1 MPSFKANVEGIAS
14 TGGLL
19 VRVDTKSCIPD
30 DLGCNMASVNVGE
43 GAPVGLY
50 VMPQAL
56 TTFPAEMLDAFS
68 LGQKIKISW
77 KADGNFML
85 NLRIRAAT

>member
-1 MPSFKANVEGIAS
+1 MPSFKANVDGIAS
-14 TGGLL
+14 KGGLL
-19 VRVDTKSCIPD
+19 VSVVADSCIPD

-43 GAPVGLY
+43 GAPIGLY

-56 TTFPAEMLDAFS
+56 TTFPAEMLDRFS
-68 LGQKIKISW
+68 LGQKIRISW

-85 NLRIRAAT
+85 NLKIMAA